1 MHTRYTLL
9 VWYNGINATHSL
21 SFRKPQNCPIHDCSF
36 LTWRLDL
43 IQRLYRNRSETQIS
57 SGHYIEETLQVLPV
71 DSAPP
76 TGPSH
81 LAMWRQTWCSTRL
94 RPTLPL
100 LRLIHCE
107 WVVISR
113 HNNDLKIED
122 TSREAECW
130 SLKKASQLSTWTKST
145 IELIYLFK
153 TAFNKNQLTSIYNS
167 WNNLHSLRITSF
179 IQSDWWFF
187 VSQLLLHNTCS
198 FRDMT
203 CFMITFNF
211 SENLDIKKIQ

>member
-9 VWYNGINATHSL
+9 LWYNGINATHSL

-36 LTWRLDL
+36 LPWRLDL

-57 SGHYIEETLQVLPV
+57 SGHCIEETLQVLPV

-100 LRLIHCE
+100 LRLIHCK

-122 TSREAECW
+122 TSSEAECW
-130 SLKKASQLSTWTKST
+130 SLKKRHLSFLL
-145 IELIYLFK
+145 ELILRLNWFTYLK
-153 TAFNKNQLTSIYNS
+153 PHLTKINWILSITHEINYFLCESLVLFSRIGDFLFPNFCCTTVQP
-167 WNNLHSLRITSF
+167 NNRT
-179 IQSDWWFF
+179 FF
-187 VSQLLLHNTCS
+187 W
-198 FRDMT
+198 R
-203 CFMITFNF
+203 
-211 SENLDIKKIQ
+211 